1 MNGVIGMA
9 SLLLDTDL
17 TAEQRDTAETIQAS
31 AEALLSLVNDLL
43 DFEDRQ
49 PQHDPRSADFNP
61 RVVVDEVVDL
71 LAEQAW
77 SHGLDLTAEIDDAVP
92 ARAHADPSRLMAD
105 PGEPRGQRH
114 RSPNTATSR
123 SESATSAG
131 MARRCCGSTS
141 RTTASAFPRRPRRA
155 SSRRSP
161 R

>member
-17 TAEQRDTAETIQAS
+17 TAEQHDTAETIQAS

-43 DFEDRQ
+43 DFEDRSRGMTL
-49 PQHDPRSADFNP
+49 DPPTSTRASSWTI
-61 RVVVDEVVDL
+61 VVDL

-92 ARAHADPSRLMAD
+92 ARAHADPSRLRQILVNLVGNAIVHRTRRR
-105 PGEPRGQRH
+105 PGP
-114 RSPNTATSR
+114 
-123 SESATSAG
+123 SATSADG
-131 MARRCCGSTS
+131 ASLLRIDVAD
-141 RTTASAFPRRPRRA
+141 TASAFPRRPRRA